1 MGSPTTRDSF
11 VRRHPSVVATALYA
25 VLCVPM
31 YFWLKGPVGD
41 AGTVSGSVVV
51 SGLVIASIMFIPV
64 LQAGIR
70 RLTDPNLS

>member
-1 MGSPTTRDSF
+1 MGLATTRDSF
-11 VRRHPSVVATALYA
+11 VRQHPLAVAAALYA

-51 SGLVIASIMFIPV
+51 SGLVVASIMFIPV